1 MIRFEAYKGGL
12 FKADLAEGVWIYF
25 HSRCPNKLIKFNK
38 LLSELLDI
46 FKIIYE
52 LECVNHGV
60 MALNDYKIASLT
72 EDEIKALQSMEK
84 EFKDKFDD
92 EIILV
97 AWKKTKS

>member
-1 MIRFEAYKGGL
+1 M
-12 FKADLAEGVWIYF
+12 
-25 HSRCPNKLIKFNK
+25 
-38 LLSELLDI
+38 DI

-52 LECVNHGV
+52 LECVNHGM